1 MAKVTKSVLKGIVK
15 ECLVEILSE
24 GLSAEDYS
32 QSGPPRKMSG
42 IDKKLKRGKRSSP
55 RPALENISFNKAID
69 DATSVMTNDPVMSA
83 IFADTAKT
91 TLQEQYGA
99 ESKNPMAASTAMAQR
114 SGDEAARAVANN
126 PIEDLFEGAG
136 NWANLAFAEKKP
148 R

>member
-24 GLSAEDYS
+24 GIATVAYD
-32 QSGPPRKMSG
+32 SGPPARKLSG
-42 IDKKLKRGKRSSP
+42 IDKKSRRNQKKVK
-55 RPALENISFNKAID
+55 RPALDNVTFNSAIS

-99 ESKNPMAASTAMAQR
+99 ESGNPMSSASRMVA
-114 SGDEAARAVANN
+114 SHGDDASKAVANN
-126 PIEDLFEGAG
+126 QLEDLFEGAG
-136 NWANLAFAEKKP
+136 NWASLAFAEKKSS
-148 R
+148 